1 MTTALLT
8 TALLTT
14 ALLTTALLTTALLT
28 TAARLTLLDPIDSNA
43 AEDIISKY
51 MNRYSGID
59 I

>member
-14 ALLTTALLTTALLT
+14 ELLT
-28 TAARLTLLDPIDSNA
+28 TAARLALLDPIDSKS